1 MYTFLIESIS
11 NYVFKEEKKIDLDSN
26 KTEAITER
34 CSKKYSEYLL
44 FTFKILRAIIMQCT
58 SQWMLLNKSS
68 NRTYIYF
75 ILSHD
80 FSLYGTL
87 ARIF

>member
-1 MYTFLIESIS
+1 MFYFRQMYTFLIESIS

-44 FTFKILRAIIMQCT
+44 FTFKI
-58 SQWMLLNKSS
+58 
-68 NRTYIYF
+68 
-75 ILSHD
+75 
-80 FSLYGTL
+80 
-87 ARIF
+87 